1 VQQSRFEEVRQGLE
15 MAIGD
20 MEVSGT
26 YLKKLA
32 DIVTPKV
39 TVDEM
44 NQRIHDV
51 VGLLDKVV

>member
-1 VQQSRFEEVRQGLE
+1 

-44 NQRIHDV
+44 YQRIHDV

>member
-32 DIVTPKV
+32 DIVTPEV

-44 NQRIHDV
+44 YQRIHDV